1 MPVPVVWYL
10 PLMPML
16 EIKGIYVKRI
26 HDLSKHRVL
35 HLVEMSYLLK
45 LNTFLK
51 LLFQINIEIK
61 TNIKAQSRTSKRPR
75 PRDT

>member
-1 MPVPVVWYL
+1 
-10 PLMPML
+10 
-16 EIKGIYVKRI
+16 
-26 HDLSKHRVL
+26 
-35 HLVEMSYLLK
+35 MSYLFK

-75 PRDT
+75 PRDTWLKLKFSKIFSQPGAEMVQTFDITNFDY